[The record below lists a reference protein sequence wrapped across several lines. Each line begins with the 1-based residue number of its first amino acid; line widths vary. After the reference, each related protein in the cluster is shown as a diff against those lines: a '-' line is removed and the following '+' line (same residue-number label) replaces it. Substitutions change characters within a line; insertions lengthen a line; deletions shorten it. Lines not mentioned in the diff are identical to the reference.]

1 MVRGGRRHADQLTA
15 RHDTLCEV
23 REDADRI
30 SLAFDRIYPKA
41 LARIGEELET
51 MGLCR
56 WVLED
61 GRTLYLMQP
70 DFGLFAGHD
79 ELLAIVQELC
89 EEVNYN
95 VTFK

>member
-1 MVRGGRRHADQLTA
+1 MNRINRKHTDQLTL

-41 LARIGEELET
+41 LKRIGEEVET

-56 WVLED
+56 WVLEEE
-61 GRTLYLMQP
+61 GTLYLMQP
-70 DFGLFAGHD
+70 DFGLFAGYD
-79 ELLAIVQELC
+79 ELLAIIQELC